1 MTSVVVTGAGR
12 GVGRAIAERLARE
25 HTVVA
30 VDLDADALAPFDGVV
45 PFVGDAADDE
55 AMVGAAEL
63 AEHHAPL
70 VGWVNN
76 AAIFRDAGL
85 ADGSG
90 PVLDLVLANLAPAVV
105 GTSVA
110 VRHFRTTG
118 RGGSIVTV
126 SSHQAQRAVRGALPY
141 ATAKAAVEG
150 LVRAAAVDHGPEGV
164 RVNAVALGSVETERS
179 AAHRAGLADPDDF
192 DRQIA
197 ALHPLGRIG
206 RGAEVAD
213 VVAFLVSDA
222 SSFVSGAVLPVDGGR
237 AAQGQDPEGR

>member
-12 GVGRAIAERLARE
+12 GVGRAVAARLAVD

-30 VDLDADALAPFDGVV
+30 VDLDADALAWSDGITLAA
-45 PFVGDAADDE
+45 DAADEE
-55 AMVGAAEL
+55 AMREAATL
-63 AEHHAPL
+63 AERHAPL

-76 AAIFRDAGL
+76 AAIFRDATL
-85 ADGSG
+85 LDGPG
-90 PVLDLVLANLAPAVV
+90 PVLDLVHANLAPAVV

-118 RGGSIVTV
+118 RGGSVVTV

-150 LVRAAAVDHGPEGV
+150 LVRAAAVDHGPEGI

-179 AAHRAGLADPDDF
+179 AAHRAGLADPEDF

-197 ALHPLGRIG
+197 ALQPLGRIG
-206 RGAEVAD
+206 RGSEVAD
-213 VVAFLVSDA
+213 VVAFLISNA

-237 AAQGQDPEGR
+237 AAHGQDPEGG